1 MFDLSTMRLV
11 MNDLNNLDRIKISFE
26 AVSDDEA
33 QLISEYLQKIQNS
46 LETPI
51 EQTLSLEI
59 WRYVTGMINDG

>member
-46 LETPI
+46 LEIPI

>member
-33 QLISEYLQKIQNS
+33 QLIREYLQKI
-46 LETPI
+46 
-51 EQTLSLEI
+51 
-59 WRYVTGMINDG
+59 

>member
-1 MFDLSTMRLV
+1 